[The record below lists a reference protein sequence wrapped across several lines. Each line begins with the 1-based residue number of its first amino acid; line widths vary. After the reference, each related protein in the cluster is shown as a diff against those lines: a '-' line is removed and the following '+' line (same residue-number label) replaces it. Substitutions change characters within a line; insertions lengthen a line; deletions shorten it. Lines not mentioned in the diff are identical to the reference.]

1 MLPPGT
7 HPLRDLGPEHP
18 IFHTMFPVTEV
29 PQIQSIQFWR
39 GTGETSERGSDS
51 ATPHLRGIAD
61 ASGRLMVVAT
71 HNTDISDAWE
81 REGEDP
87 AVALNVLLYAMSH

>member
-1 MLPPGT
+1 MARVQT
-7 HPLRDLGPEHP
+7 R
-18 IFHTMFPVTEV
+18 
-29 PQIQSIQFWR
+29 SIQFWR

-71 HNTDISDAWE
+71 HNTDSSGAWSVKAKT
-81 REGEDP
+81 RTTSTNIVSAATQWRLACCP
-87 AVALNVLLYAMSH
+87 TP